1 MVEKL
6 DYRKCVQNLHLI
18 NVAAQDIKFQLSVV
32 QLVLCLGKSS
42 LDRH

>member
-1 MVEKL
+1 MGKL
-6 DYRKCVQNLHLI
+6 DDRESVQNLHLI

-42 LDRH
+42 LERH